1 MTINC
6 IEERVKV
13 LENLWN
19 RYHNKKHC
27 DILLQQLAND
37 IVFFLN
43 VKLPKDL
50 EERIDK
56 IDKEIHNDRN

>member
-13 LENLWN
+13 LEKLWN

-27 DILLQQLAND
+27 DILLNQLTND
-37 IVFFLN
+37 IVFFLGI
-43 VKLPKDL
+43 KLPEDL
-50 EERIDK
+50 EKRIDK
-56 IDKEIHNDRN
+56 IDKEIHER